1 MTPGELLPSAVMAD
15 EKAGGWGG
23 AREGA
28 GRKPDGEKPVE
39 VRSFRVGDQHLAELD
54 ALVAD
59 GWAADRSAAVRKL
72 IDQSAKRR
80 ARRAR

>member
-1 MTPGELLPSAVMAD
+1 MSDLLPSDVMAD
-15 EKAGGWGG
+15 EKKAAGWGG

-28 GRKPDGEKPVE
+28 GRKPEVGEKPVE
-39 VRSFRVGDQHLAELD
+39 VRSFRVGEQHLAELD

-59 GWAADRSAAVRKL
+59 GWAPDRSAAVRKL

-80 ARRAR
+80 TRRAR